1 MTQMKKL
8 MREYK
13 ITAQN
18 LYIALNKLKRNTV
31 KYKILLSEYQH
42 ACYIHRHLEKYCKAR
57 GII

>member
-1 MTQMKKL
+1 MKKL

-18 LYIALNKLKRNTV
+18 LYIALNKLKHNTV